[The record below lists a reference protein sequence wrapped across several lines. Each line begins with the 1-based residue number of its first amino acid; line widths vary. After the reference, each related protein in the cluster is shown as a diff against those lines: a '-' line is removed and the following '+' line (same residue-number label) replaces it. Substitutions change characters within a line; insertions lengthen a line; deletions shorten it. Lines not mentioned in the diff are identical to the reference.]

1 MRLEPTRNNSEWG
14 LSLNSNNKERGSSHH
29 SKIQIMNEW
38 GSIHKGNNKAQASII
53 MNEAQAIINGCGS
66 SLSSNNNNKQIFI
79 LLS

>member
-1 MRLEPTRNNSEWG
+1 
-14 LSLNSNNKERGSSHH
+14 
-29 SKIQIMNEW
+29 MNEW